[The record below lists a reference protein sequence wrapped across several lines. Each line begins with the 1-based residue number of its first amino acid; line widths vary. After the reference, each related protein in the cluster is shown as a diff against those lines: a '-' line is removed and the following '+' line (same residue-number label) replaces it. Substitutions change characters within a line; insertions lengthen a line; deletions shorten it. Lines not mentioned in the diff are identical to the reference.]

1 MEVILERDDGEFR
14 LVYQNGVYRLYD
26 GVERVDSFTRARQAI
41 AEYVPRIRE
50 LDAVDEKLLLL
61 LDWPHRVEDVEYRD
75 AEKWLV
81 TEILR
86 QTALGNVDQH
96 SLLNSFIIECE
107 GIYFHP
113 GKMVES

>member
-1 MEVILERDDGEFR
+1 MEVILERDDGEYR

-41 AEYVPRIRE
+41 AEYVPEMRD
-50 LDAVDEKLLLL
+50 LDGEEKKLRLL
-61 LDWPHRVEDVEYRD
+61 LDWPHRVEGVEYSD

-107 GIYFHP
+107 EIYFHP